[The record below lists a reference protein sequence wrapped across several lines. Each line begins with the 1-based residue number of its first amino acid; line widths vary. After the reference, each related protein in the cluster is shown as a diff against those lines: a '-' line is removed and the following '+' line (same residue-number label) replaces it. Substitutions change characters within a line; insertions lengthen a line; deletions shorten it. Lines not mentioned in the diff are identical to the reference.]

1 MGPSGLIPKTSI
13 SSKRSGTTA
22 GGATPKGTIASGT
35 KLAGRYLLHD
45 KLGEGGMGTVF
56 AAVDEELDRPV
67 AVKLLN
73 AQFVADPEI
82 VGRFERESRLM
93 ARLDHPNIVPVYDVG
108 REQQQPYIVMKR
120 LTGMTL
126 ASLLK
131 KKGGF
136 SPLELIPLAR
146 QLALGLDYIH
156 AQKFIHRDIKSS
168 NIFVSPTQEVSIL
181 DFGILRTQEPQA
193 GLTRQGMVMGT
204 PHYMAPEQALG
215 LPDVDSRVDIY
226 ALAVVLFEC
235 LSGGLPFDAASE
247 LQLIHL
253 QAHAPAPNI
262 CNRAPWL
269 PLACGDTFTKALL
282 KDPNQRFGT
291 ASELVDAVAESCGIS
306 ADGLPPRASAP
317 PLRSPPQR
325 TAQMSRLPPPAPLP
339 VVQPSSPQLD
349 PVSALSS
356 TGNRRSLWWLAL
368 GVLPV
373 LAFGLYWLLTP
384 AQLPRPDRLNPPDTN
399 LATALIDNATLAPAE
414 PDSGLPTAVA
424 TLTEALPEKTEE
436 TSVEPE
442 GTIETTPTKATDT
455 PDKKQAVRK
464 RGKVNVVTTH
474 NGEPYWAQVSV
485 DGVAKGRTPLVL
497 DLEQGK
503 HALKV
508 ERSGFRAMTREIKVA
523 SGKPLVIRIA
533 LTP

>member
-1 MGPSGLIPKTSI
+1 VGPSGLIPKTSI
-13 SSKRSGTTA
+13 SSKRSATVA
-22 GGATPKGTIASGT
+22 GEATPQGTITSGT
-35 KLAGRYLLHD
+35 KLAGRYLLHE

-73 AQFVADPEI
+73 AQFVADAEI

-108 REQQQPYIVMKR
+108 RHQQQPYIVMKR

-136 SPLELIPLAR
+136 SPLELMPFAR
-146 QLALGLDYIH
+146 QLAQGLDYIH

-168 NIFVSPTQEVSIL
+168 NIFVSTAQEVSIL

-215 LPDVDSRVDIY
+215 LPDVDCRVDIY

-262 CNRAPWL
+262 CSRAPWL
-269 PLACGDTFTKALL
+269 PLACGETFARALL
-282 KDPNQRFGT
+282 KDPNQRFGS
-291 ASELVDAVAESCGIS
+291 ASELVEAVAESCGLSI
-306 ADGLPPRASAP
+306 DGLPPRASAP

-325 TAQMSRLPPPAPLP
+325 TAQMSRLPAPAPLP
-339 VVQPSSPQLD
+339 VGQPSSSQLE

-356 TGNRRSLWWLAL
+356 TGSRRSLWWLAL

-373 LAFGLYWLLTP
+373 LALGVYWLLTP
-384 AQLPRPDRLNPPDTN
+384 TQLPRVEAVNSPDTTSTVATIDSATE
-399 LATALIDNATLAPAE
+399 LPFEQDSGPVAAAMPAPAPSELIDETRAEPEATA
-414 PDSGLPTAVA
+414 DS
-424 TLTEALPEKTEE
+424 
-436 TSVEPE
+436 
-442 GTIETTPTKATDT
+442 TPTKATDT
-455 PDKKQAVRK
+455 PDKKLPVRK

-503 HALKV
+503 HAIRV

-523 SGKPLVIRIA
+523 SGKPLVIRLA